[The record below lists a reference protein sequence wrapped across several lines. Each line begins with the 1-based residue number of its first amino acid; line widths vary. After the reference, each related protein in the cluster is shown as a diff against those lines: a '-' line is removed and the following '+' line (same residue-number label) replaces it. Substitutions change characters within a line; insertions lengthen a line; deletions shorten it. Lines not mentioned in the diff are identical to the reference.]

1 MQEVIKRLSE
11 KDFDESEISLTC
23 HGFDSVNWGNSND
36 SFEFIFGE
44 DRVCC
49 VHSVLAE
56 FLGPKVSRLRK
67 SDACCGFYKFPNEFS
82 ELFDVFEFLVSSLQA
97 GRSVH
102 VDKGN
107 FGALLRISKELE
119 NKELASSLIG
129 FVKRDSLN
137 LDEAI
142 LLLREG
148 ICLGTSSMS
157 HFESLREFV
166 ASHFHELREAI
177 LEDLDLETAQ
187 LLVSSPHLRIK
198 DEDSLCDFVMSRCE
212 TDMRFA
218 SLFEFI
224 FFEYLSIDCVTRF
237 SSFVGDH
244 LLANMNGEIWKRIC
258 GRLLCELKVEGKNP
272 RVVGPSYREFR
283 YDSSK
288 PLNGIIA
295 HLTER
300 FHGNVHD
307 KGVVEV
313 TGSAPYS
320 NNVAYCPK
328 HAVDLG
334 SEKNYYSQNSEN
346 SYLCYDFKER
356 RVIPTSYSLRSN
368 GWGGRG
374 HYHPKTWVFEGS
386 NDGKAWTEL
395 DHRDNNEDLNDK
407 FAIHNFEI
415 TSNSHDTFRFIRLRQ
430 TGMNHNGSQELII
443 NSMEIFGFLDEQ

>member
-23 HGFDSVNWGNSND
+23 HGFDSVNWRNSDD
-36 SFEFIFGE
+36 SFEFVFGD

-56 FLGPKVSRLRK
+56 FLGPKISRLRK

-82 ELFDVFEFLVSSLQA
+82 DVFDVFEFLVSSVQA
-97 GRSVH
+97 GRSVR

-119 NKELASSLIG
+119 NKELMTSLIG
-129 FVKRDSLN
+129 FVNQDSLN

-142 LLLREG
+142 LFLREG
-148 ICLGTSSMS
+148 ICLGTSSMCP
-157 HFESLREFV
+157 FESLREFV
-166 ASHFHELREAI
+166 ASHFHELQEAT
-177 LEDLDLETAQ
+177 LECLDFETAR

-212 TDMRFA
+212 SDMRFA
-218 SLFEFI
+218 NLFEFI
-224 FFEYLSIDCVTRF
+224 FFEYLSVDCVTRF

-244 LLANMNGEIWKRIC
+244 LLANMNGEIWRRIC
-258 GRLLCELKVEGKNP
+258 GRLLRELKVEGKNP
-272 RVVGPSYREFR
+272 RVVGPSYAEFV
-283 YDSSK
+283 YDSSN

-307 KGVVEV
+307 KGVIEV
-313 TGSAPYS
+313 TGTTPHS
-320 NNVAYCPK
+320 NDVTSYGPR

-334 SEKNYYSQNSEN
+334 SEKNYYSQHSQN

-368 GWGGRG
+368 GWGGRS
-374 HYHPKTWVFEGS
+374 HYHPKSWVFEVS
-386 NDGKAWTEL
+386 NDGNSWTEL
-395 DHRDNNEDLNDK
+395 DHRDDSEDLNDK

-415 TSNSHDTFRFIRLRQ
+415 SSTSRNTFRFIRLRQ
-430 TGMNHNGSQELII
+430 TAANRHGSEELII
-443 NSMEIFGFLDEQ
+443 NSMEIFGFLYE